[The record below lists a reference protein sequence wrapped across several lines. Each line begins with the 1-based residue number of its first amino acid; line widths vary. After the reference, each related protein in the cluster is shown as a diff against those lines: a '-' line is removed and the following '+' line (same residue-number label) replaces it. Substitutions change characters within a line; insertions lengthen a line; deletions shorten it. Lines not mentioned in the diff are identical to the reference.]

1 MLQHQLRRQA
11 RACRILARQRNQE
24 TANMLAN
31 RIADH
36 VHRSRIM
43 SPQEIQTLQHFL
55 TQLVQVRGIARDP
68 QADAMIA
75 GAVAQQP
82 DAAYLLVQRAL
93 LMEQALSRA
102 NEQIAALQNQLQAAQ
117 QQAPA
122 RGFLDAET
130 WGSPSAQRQ
139 QPMQQPVMQP
149 MQQPMMQP
157 MYAQQAPG
165 FFGGRVGGMLGNVA
179 ATAAGV
185 AGGAFLFQGI
195 EHLLNPGG
203 GGFFG
208 SGGGYAPP
216 FESTTVNNYYNDTPA
231 ADYSASADVP
241 YDDGSWNDDSSLS

>member
-24 TANMLAN
+24 KANMLAN

-36 VHRSRIM
+36 VDRSRIM
-43 SPQEIQTLQHFL
+43 SPQETQTLQQFL
-55 TQLVQVRGIARDP
+55 TQLVQVRGIVRDP

-75 GAVAQQP
+75 GAVARQT
-82 DAAYLLVQRAL
+82 DATYLLVQRAL
-93 LMEQALSRA
+93 LMEQALNRA
-102 NEQIAALQNQLQAAQ
+102 NEQIAALQNQLQAT

-130 WGSPSAQRQ
+130 WGSPAAQRP
-139 QPMQQPVMQP
+139 QPMP
-149 MQQPMMQP
+149 QQPMMQQP
-157 MYAQQAPG
+157 MYPAQAPG
-165 FFGGRVGGMLGNVA
+165 FFGGHAGSMLGNVA

-203 GGFFG
+203 GGFLG

-216 FESTTVNNYYNDTPA
+216 FESNTVNNYYNDTPA

>member
-102 NEQIAALQNQLQAAQ
+102 NEQIAALQNQLQTAQ
-117 QQAPA
+117 QQTPA

-130 WGSPSAQRQ
+130 WGSPAAQRQ
-139 QPMQQPVMQP
+139 QPVQP
-149 MQQPMMQP
+149 MQQQPVYQQPVYQQP
-157 MYAQQAPG
+157 MYPQQAPG

-195 EHLLNPGG
+195 EHLLNPGSG

-208 SGGGYAPP
+208 SGGGYGQP
-216 FESTTVNNYYNDTPA
+216 FESTTVNNYYNDAPA
-231 ADYSASADVP
+231 P
-241 YDDGSWNDDSSLS
+241 SSD